1 MTILHWIRAA
11 ANANLTPGCK
21 AFCLELVP
29 QMSSSTLSSHF
40 STSRMASK
48 VSAALPSVK
57 VYRRQLIR
65 EGLLRSGK
73 GWELTLPGE
82 EKKSLTGIC
91 GDTKRVSVE
100 ISENVSRYTQ
110 GSQKGISGDPKKVS
124 PQIPVLYKGTSA
136 FFSASY
142 STENKLYKADSIP
155 SLDDLSPEH
164 RPDIGDRIFNPEVS
178 LDLWFNKWRSVKG
191 ADFPWK
197 GWALRVLPYLE
208 EKERERLMD
217 ALLSSSKP
225 NLKYAKVIVSRM
237 CQGLGPRHK
246 HPQTSRPGSVPVV
259 IPGRS
264 EEDDLWLEIIS
275 N

>member
-1 MTILHWIRAA
+1 M
-11 ANANLTPGCK
+11 
-21 AFCLELVP
+21 
-29 QMSSSTLSSHF
+29 
-40 STSRMASK
+40 
-48 VSAALPSVK
+48 
-57 VYRRQLIR
+57 
-65 EGLLRSGK
+65 
-73 GWELTLPGE
+73 
-82 EKKSLTGIC
+82 
-91 GDTKRVSVE
+91 
-100 ISENVSRYTQ
+100 
-110 GSQKGISGDPKKVS
+110 
-124 PQIPVLYKGTSA
+124 
-136 FFSASY
+136 
-142 STENKLYKADSIP
+142 
-155 SLDDLSPEH
+155 
-164 RPDIGDRIFNPEVS
+164 
-178 LDLWFNKWRSVKG
+178 KG

-246 HPQTSRPGSVPVV
+246 PQTSRPGSVPVV